1 MARFELK
8 ERSVLQRL
16 AMPNGDLHTFSSSAV
31 RISER
36 RGLSLATV
44 IARKGKLA
52 ELTQALERTFGVKLP
67 SPGHRTGT
75 AALAFAWSA
84 PGQWLASTEHVDRA
98 TFENQLRN
106 GLSSLASISNQSDGR
121 TIISIAGPAA
131 REVLAKGV
139 PIDLH
144 PSAFGVGRTASTTV
158 AHITTH
164 FWQIDEAPTFEF
176 VVFRSFAPAFWNF
189 LTESAAEY
197 GSGGNSH

>member
-1 MARFELK
+1 MAKFELK

-16 AMPNGDLHTFSSSAV
+16 AMPTGGKHSFFGSAV

-44 IARKGKLA
+44 MVRNGKLA
-52 ELTQALERTFGVKLP
+52 ELAQTVERTFGVTLP
-67 SPGHRTGT
+67 APGHRTGT

-84 PGQWLASTEHVDRA
+84 PGQWLASGEQVDSV

-106 GLSSLASISNQSDGR
+106 SLSSLASISNQSDGR
-121 TIISIAGPAA
+121 TVISVTGPAA

-144 PSAFGVGRTASTTV
+144 PSAFGPDRTASTTV

-164 FWQIDEAPTFEF
+164 FWQTDETPTFEF

-197 GSGGNSH
+197 KSGDNAG